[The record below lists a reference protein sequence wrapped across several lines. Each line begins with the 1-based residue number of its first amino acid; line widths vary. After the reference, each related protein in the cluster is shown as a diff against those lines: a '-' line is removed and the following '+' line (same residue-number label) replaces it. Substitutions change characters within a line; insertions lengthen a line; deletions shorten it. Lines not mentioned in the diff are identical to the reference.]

1 MAHLYQM
8 KDLLANCEGYLQK
21 NITKEN
27 AVEAWTAGGVSG
39 CKKLRGKALMTIAKV
54 NIHLIFSG
62 MFAYITLSKS

>member
-27 AVEAWTAGGVSG
+27 AVEAWKAALVSD
-39 CKKLRGKALMTIAKV
+39 CQELWHQALNTIARV
-54 NIHLIFSG
+54 NLHDIS
-62 MFAYITLSKS
+62 